1 MCCHSHRTQ
10 APLVQWARY
19 PEFANPACMISK
31 SSLEHW
37 PEILKRSFSHAF
49 ISKAPGG
56 PGRTSR
62 ISHFPI
68 RELQRYT
75 GEFFPSVRYGVAE
88 WRSTRTPI
96 RAQFLRD
103 PHPPIQCWSRLP
115 GLALGFSFPT
125 LGGGVGGHVSES
137 VKLYCHD
144 CSSVQICVIFET
156 EIWIFFDPIALHLSF
171 PGVSLHLST

>member
-1 MCCHSHRTQ
+1 MSTMSILFAYIANRKFCLQNGLKPVTHPRIRRSEILDDSLPGVALCCHSHRTQ

-56 PGRTSR
+56 PGRTSQ

-68 RELQRYT
+68 RQLQRYT

-125 LGGGVGGHVSES
+125 LGGGVGGHV
-137 VKLYCHD
+137 
-144 CSSVQICVIFET
+144 
-156 EIWIFFDPIALHLSF
+156 
-171 PGVSLHLST
+171 

>member
-1 MCCHSHRTQ
+1 MKYDCSHVCCVYLGGGRTRRSEILDDSLPGVALCCHSHKTQ
-10 APLVQWARY
+10 VPLVQWARY

-31 SSLEHW
+31 SSL
-37 PEILKRSFSHAF
+37 KRSFSHAF

-56 PGRTSR
+56 PGRTSQ

-115 GLALGFSFPT
+115 GLALGF
-125 LGGGVGGHVSES
+125 
-137 VKLYCHD
+137 
-144 CSSVQICVIFET
+144 
-156 EIWIFFDPIALHLSF
+156 
-171 PGVSLHLST
+171 